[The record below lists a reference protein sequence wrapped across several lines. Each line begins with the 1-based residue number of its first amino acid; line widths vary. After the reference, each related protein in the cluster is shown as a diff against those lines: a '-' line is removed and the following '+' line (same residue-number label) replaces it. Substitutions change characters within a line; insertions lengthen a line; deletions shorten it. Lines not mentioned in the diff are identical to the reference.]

1 MSAIIE
7 WIKSKIGCGYVYGA
21 TGWTCTQK
29 RLEQQAQQ
37 YPEYADTILN
47 TCKKW
52 IGVQCF
58 DCAQLIRRA
67 LETVGVSAPSG
78 ATSQWKSNIWSEKG
92 EIANMPDKLC
102 ALYRQSG
109 SKMQHTGWHIGGG
122 VTIDARGS
130 EYGVILSDVSKYPW
144 THYAVPNL
152 GGEGEKEEENMSEET
167 LFTANVVTESGNLN
181 FRTQPTT
188 SAARVSGCS
197 TIPRGASVEVVEL
210 VNDEWARVR
219 YDGHVGF
226 VSRKFLDAVAPAP
239 EQPENEGG
247 ESATGCESTVKAVRI
262 LHRITT
268 KDGQTFDIDGDFTVT
283 VVVVDDETGAE
294 L

>member
-130 EYGVILSDVSKYPW
+130 KYGVILSDVSKYPW
-144 THYAVPNL
+144 THYAVPIL
-152 GGEGEKEEENMSEET
+152 GGEGKKEEENMSEET

-181 FRTQPTT
+181 FRIQPTT

-197 TIPRGASVEVVEL
+197 TIPRGASVDVVEL
-210 VNDEWARVR
+210 VNDDWARVR
-219 YDGHVGF
+219 YDGYVGF
-226 VSRKFLDAVAPAP
+226 VSRKFLDTVAPAP

>member
-1 MSAIIE
+1 MKSLIE
-7 WIKSKIGCGYVYGA
+7 WIRSKIGCGYVYGA

-102 ALYRQSG
+102 ALYRQSD

-130 EYGVILSDVSKYPW
+130 KYGVILSDVSEYPW

-152 GGEGEKEEENMSEET
+152 VGEKEEENMSEEI

-197 TIPRGASVEVVEL
+197 TIPRGASVDVVAL
-210 VNDEWARVR
+210 VNDDWARVR
-219 YDGHVGF
+219 YDGYVGF
-226 VSRKFLDAVAPAP
+226 VSRKFLDAVEPAP
-239 EQPENEGG
+239 NQPDAEGANS
-247 ESATGCESTVKAVRI
+247 EASVKAVRI

>member
-78 ATSQWKSNIWSEKG
+78 ATSQWNSNIWAEKG

-122 VTIDARGS
+122 VTVDARGS
-130 EYGVILSDVSKYPW
+130 KYGVILSDVSKYPW

-152 GGEGEKEEENMSEET
+152 GGEGKKEEENMSEET

-181 FRTQPTT
+181 FRIQPTT

-210 VNDEWARVR
+210 VNDDWARVR

-239 EQPENEGG
+239 DRPENEGG
-247 ESATGCESTVKAVRI
+247 ESAVKAVRI
-262 LHRITT
+262 LHRIAT

>member
-1 MSAIIE
+1 
-7 WIKSKIGCGYVYGA
+7 
-21 TGWTCTQK
+21 
-29 RLEQQAQQ
+29 
-37 YPEYADTILN
+37 
-47 TCKKW
+47 
-52 IGVQCF
+52 
-58 DCAQLIRRA
+58 
-67 LETVGVSAPSG
+67 
-78 ATSQWKSNIWSEKG
+78 
-92 EIANMPDKLC
+92 
-102 ALYRQSG
+102 
-109 SKMQHTGWHIGGG
+109 
-122 VTIDARGS
+122 
-130 EYGVILSDVSKYPW
+130 
-144 THYAVPNL
+144 
-152 GGEGEKEEENMSEET
+152 MSEET

-197 TIPRGASVEVVEL
+197 TIPRGASVDVVEL
-210 VNDEWARVR
+210 VNDDWARVR

-239 EQPENEGG
+239 DQPENEGG
-247 ESATGCESTVKAVRI
+247 QSAVKAVRI

>member
-1 MSAIIE
+1 MKSLIE
-7 WIKSKIGCGYVYGA
+7 WIQSKIGCGYVYGA

-78 ATSQWKSNIWSEKG
+78 ATSQWNSNIWAEKG

-109 SKMQHTGWHIGGG
+109 SKMKHTGWHIGGG

-130 EYGVILSDVSKYPW
+130 KYGVILSEVSKYPW

-152 GGEGEKEEENMSEET
+152 DGEKEEENMSEEIM
-167 LFTANVVTESGNLN
+167 FTANVVTESGNLN
-181 FRTQPTT
+181 FRVQPTT

-197 TIPRGASVEVVEL
+197 TIPRGASVDVVDL
-210 VNDEWARVR
+210 VNDDWARVR
-219 YDGHVGF
+219 YNGYVGF

-239 EQPENEGG
+239 EQPDAEGDKP
-247 ESATGCESTVKAVRI
+247 EDAVKAVRI

-268 KDGQTFDIDGDFTVT
+268 KDGQTFDINGDFTVT
-283 VVVVDDETGAE
+283 VVVIDEETGKE

>member
-1 MSAIIE
+1 MQSVIE

-21 TGWTCTQK
+21 TGWVCTQE

-37 YPEYADTILN
+37 FPEYANTILN

-67 LETVGVSAPSG
+67 LETVGVSVPSG
-78 ATSQWKSNIWSEKG
+78 ATSQWNAVNIWAEKG

-130 EYGVILSDVSKYPW
+130 SSGVILSDITKYPW

-152 GGEGEKEEENMSEET
+152 DSAKAKEEENMSEEA

-181 FRTQPTT
+181 FRVQPTT
-188 SAARVSGCS
+188 SAARVSGCN
-197 TIPRGASVEVVEL
+197 TIPRGASVEVLEL
-210 VNDEWARVR
+210 VNDDWARVR
-219 YDGHVGF
+219 YAGYVGF
-226 VSRKFLDAVAPAP
+226 ASRKFLVAVEPMP
-239 EQPENEGG
+239 DQTEPVE
-247 ESATGCESTVKAVRI
+247 TVNI
-262 LHRITT
+262 MHRITT
-268 KDGQTFDIDGDFTVT
+268 SSGQTFDIDGDFTVT
-283 VVVVDDETGAE
+283 IVIVDDKTGTE